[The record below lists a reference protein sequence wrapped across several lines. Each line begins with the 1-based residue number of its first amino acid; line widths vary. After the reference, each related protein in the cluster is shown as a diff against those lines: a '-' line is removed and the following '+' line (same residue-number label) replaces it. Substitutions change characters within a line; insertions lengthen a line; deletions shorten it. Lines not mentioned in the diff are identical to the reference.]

1 MNWNYIGNN
10 RAVQAV
16 KTRLHAGS
24 ASKSYLITGPTGIG
38 RRTFAIRLAQEIWCA
53 NLPAPVEDSK
63 PYLFLEDANP
73 MWRTAVR
80 RGHPHEEEDPP
91 SIPETAPGKK
101 KERKL
106 EYVITAHNDLHVLRR
121 HDSKQGITVDGV
133 RDWISG
139 LYLKPATQPMRIGIL
154 DAADQMR
161 AEAVDTLLKTL
172 EEPTEHTL
180 LILIAPS
187 IHDVP
192 PTITSRCH
200 VIDLCPVPSD
210 SISEHLINAYA
221 IDPDLASHIA
231 ETSTGRPGWAIRMAQ
246 DPAAWD
252 THCSGRQEAM
262 AFESASTAVRFAT
275 AGNLL
280 SRRKLVVQREEAHG
294 WLNTLELEQS
304 HTLRN
309 AMQSHTTTATPEDQ
323 TRLHAAIGRLLRTT
337 ETRRAIAA
345 NVSPQLALE
354 DLALRPI
361 SESVLPSSESHD
373 RH

>member
-1 MNWNYIGNN
+1 MRVSGSDLRLLQVFDAVVRHGGFAAAAVDLNVSQSTISNHMTALEERLGFVLCQRGRGGFHMTEKG
-10 RAVQAV
+10 RAVWE
-16 KTRLHAGS
+16 AGRQLEKALQDFS
-24 ASKSYLITGPTGIG
+24 TDVAS
-38 RRTFAIRLAQEIWCA
+38 
-53 NLPAPVEDSK
+53 
-63 PYLFLEDANP
+63 
-73 MWRTAVR
+73 VR
-80 RGHPHEEEDPP
+80 GELRGE
-91 SIPETAPGKK
+91 
-101 KERKL
+101 L
-106 EYVITAHNDLHVLRR
+106 
-121 HDSKQGITVDGV
+121 
-133 RDWISG
+133 
-139 LYLKPATQPMRIGIL
+139 RIGIL
-154 DAADQMR
+154 DAADQMT
-161 AEAVDTLLKTL
+161 AGAVDTLLKTL

-180 LILIAPS
+180 LIIIAS
-187 IHDVP
+187 SVRDVP

-210 SISEHLINAYA
+210 TISQHLLDVYA
-221 IDPDLASHIA
+221 VDPDLASRIA

-252 THCSGRQEAM
+252 THCSGQQEAM
-262 AFESASTAVRFAT
+262 AFESSSTAVRFTT

-280 SRRKLVVQREEAHG
+280 SRSKLVVQRKESHE
-294 WLNTLELEQS
+294 WLNALELEQS